1 MKQERRILVI
11 GCPGAGK
18 STFARTLQKKTGL
31 PLYYLDMLF
40 HRADKTTVTDEEF
53 DEQLI
58 TILNKEAWIMDGNY
72 LRTLSMRLEYA
83 DAVLFLDYPLSVC
96 LDGVR
101 SRIGKKRE
109 DMPWVEETFDKEF
122 EEWIRNFARDQKPVI
137 IDLLKRFDGNV
148 YVFSSRH
155 KANEFL
161 EGEEYETISGH
172 E

>member
-58 TILNKEAWIMDGNY
+58 TILNKEAWIIDGNY

-83 DAVLFLDYPLSVC
+83 DTVFFLDYPLSVC

-101 SRIGKKRE
+101 SRIGQKRE
-109 DMPWVEETFDKEF
+109 DMPWIEEEFDKEF
-122 EEWIRNFARDQKPVI
+122 EEWIRKFARDQKPVI
-137 IDLLKRFDGNV
+137 EDLLGSFGGEVYRFC
-148 YVFSSRH
+148 SRSDAE
-155 KANEFL
+155 KFL
-161 EGEEYETISGH
+161 KEEV
-172 E
+172 

>member
-58 TILNKEAWIMDGNY
+58 TILNKGAWIIDGNY

-83 DAVLFLDYPLSVC
+83 DAVFFLDGIPACRFLRSYAPAL
-96 LDGVR
+96 
-101 SRIGKKRE
+101 SRIPVIASGPCVAHPEISEYARIIAYE
-109 DMPWVEETFDKEF
+109 PDF
-122 EEWIRNFARDQKPVI
+122 EEMGRASVRQLLEYKTPLQAVRNVR
-137 IDLLKRFDGNV
+137 
-148 YVFSSRH
+148 
-155 KANEFL
+155 
-161 EGEEYETISGH
+161 EGLD
-172 E
+172 

>member
-40 HRADKTTVTDEEF
+40 HRADKITVTDEEF

-58 TILNKEAWIMDGNY
+58 TILNKGAWIIDGNY

-83 DAVLFLDYPLSVC
+83 DAVFFLDYPLSVC

-101 SRIGKKRE
+101 SRIGQKRE
-109 DMPWVEETFDKEF
+109 DMPWIEEEFDKEF
-122 EEWIRNFARDQKPVI
+122 EEWIRKFAGDQKPVI
-137 IDLLKRFDGNV
+137 EDLLGSFDGEV
-148 YVFSSRH
+148 YRFCSRSDAE
-155 KANEFL
+155 KFL
-161 EGEEYETISGH
+161 KEEV
-172 E
+172 